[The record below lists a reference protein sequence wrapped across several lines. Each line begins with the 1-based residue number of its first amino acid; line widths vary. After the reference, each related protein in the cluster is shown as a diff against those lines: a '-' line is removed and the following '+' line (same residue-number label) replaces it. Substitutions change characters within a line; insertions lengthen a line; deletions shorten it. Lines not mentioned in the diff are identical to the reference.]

1 MRIRVRRRVESVS
14 EQPLTQARFPVQREG
29 TLYLAEGGQETEVM
43 YRHGHELP
51 EFAMF
56 GLLDDAAARAD
67 IEAMYRAYLEVAAE
81 HGFIALMGGLDYRA
95 SPDWAAKLGY
105 SAQALEDVQLR
116 CIELLREVAQPYA
129 GQLPGVSFAGIVG
142 PRGDA
147 YQLNRTITAEE
158 AEEYHAVQ
166 LASLA
171 KAEVDLVE
179 AMTFNNV
186 PEAVGVARAAAR
198 AGLPLAVM
206 FTLDETARLASGP
219 SLREAIETVDAQTGD
234 DRPDFYGINC
244 SHPVEFLPALEPGDW
259 TQRIRVLRPNAA
271 LMDKVSLCRIGHL
284 EEGDPRDLALQLA
297 SIARRYPHIDIWGGC
312 CGTWD
317 KHLNHIAREVRAAH
331 ANPQ

>member
-1 MRIRVRRRVESVS
+1 M
-14 EQPLTQARFPVQREG
+14 L
-29 TLYLAEGGQETEVM
+29 

-56 GLLDDAAARAD
+56 ALLDDPAARQD
-67 IEAMYRAYLEVAAE
+67 IEAMYRSYLDVAAE
-81 HGFIALMGGLDYRA
+81 QGFVALMGGLDYRA
-95 SPDWAAKLGY
+95 SPDWAGRLGY

-116 CIELLREVAQPYA
+116 CIELLRQVAQPYA
-129 GQLPGVSFAGIVG
+129 GQVPDVLFAGVVG

-166 LASLA
+166 IASLA

-186 PEAVGVARAAAR
+186 PEAVGVARASAR
-198 AGLPLAVM
+198 AGLPLSVL

-219 SLREAIETVDAQTGD
+219 TLREAIEAVDAQTGE

-244 SHPVEFLPALEPGDW
+244 SHPLEFLPALEPGDW
-259 TQRIRVLRPNAA
+259 TERIRILRPNAV

-284 EEGDPRDLALQLA
+284 EEGDPRELGLLLA
-297 SIARRYPHIDIWGGC
+297 SLARRFPSIDIWGGC

-317 KHLNHIAREVRAAH
+317 KHLSAIAREVRAAR
-331 ANPQ
+331 AAP

>member
-1 MRIRVRRRVESVS
+1 
-14 EQPLTQARFPVQREG
+14 
-29 TLYLAEGGQETEVM
+29 M

-56 GLLDDAAARAD
+56 ALLDDPAARRD
-67 IEAMYRAYLEVAAE
+67 IEAMYRSYLDVASE
-81 HGFIALMGGLDYRA
+81 HGFVALMGGLDYRA
-95 SPDWAAKLGY
+95 SPDWADKIGY
-105 SAQALEDVQLR
+105 SAGQLEDVQLR
-116 CIELLREVAQPYA
+116 CIELLREVARPYA
-129 GQLPGVSFAGIVG
+129 GRVPGVLFAGIVG

-147 YQLNRTITAEE
+147 YQLNRTITAQE

-171 KAEVDLVE
+171 KADVDLVE

-198 AGLPLAVM
+198 VGLPLGIL
-206 FTLDETARLASGP
+206 FTLDETARLASGA
-219 SLREAIETVDAQTGD
+219 SLREAIEAVDAQTGE

-244 SHPVEFLPALEPGDW
+244 SHPLEFLPALEPGDW
-259 TQRIRVLRPNAA
+259 THRIRAVRPNAA

-284 EEGDPRDLALQLA
+284 EEGDPRGLGLLLATL
-297 SIARRYPHIDIWGGC
+297 ARRFPHIDIWGGC

-317 KHLNHIAREVRAAH
+317 THLSEIAREVRAARGT
-331 ANPQ
+331 P

>member
-1 MRIRVRRRVESVS
+1 MASGTAARR
-14 EQPLTQARFPVQREG
+14 LRFPPQHDG

-56 GLLDDAAARAD
+56 ALLDDPAARRD
-67 IEAMYRAYLEVAAE
+67 IEAMYRSYLDVASE
-81 HGFIALMGGLDYRA
+81 HGFVALMGGLDYRA
-95 SPDWAAKLGY
+95 SPDWADKIGY
-105 SAQALEDVQLR
+105 SAGRLEDVQLR
-116 CIELLREVAQPYA
+116 CVELLREVARPYA
-129 GQLPGVSFAGIVG
+129 GRVPGVLFAGIVG

-147 YQLNRTITAEE
+147 YQLNRTITAQE

-171 KAEVDLVE
+171 KADVDLVE

-198 AGLPLAVM
+198 VGLPLGIL
-206 FTLDETARLASGP
+206 FTLDETARLASGA
-219 SLREAIETVDAQTGD
+219 SLREAIEAVDAQTGE

-244 SHPVEFLPALEPGDW
+244 SHPLEFLPALEPGDW
-259 TQRIRVLRPNAA
+259 THRIRAVRPNAA

-284 EEGDPRDLALQLA
+284 EEGDPRGLGLLLATL
-297 SIARRYPHIDIWGGC
+297 ARRFPHIDIWGGC

-317 KHLNHIAREVRAAH
+317 THLSEIAREVRAARGT
-331 ANPQ
+331 P

>member
-1 MRIRVRRRVESVS
+1 M
-14 EQPLTQARFPVQREG
+14 F
-29 TLYLAEGGQETEVM
+29 
-43 YRHGHELP
+43 RHGHELP

-56 GLLDDAAARAD
+56 ALLDDLAARRD
-67 IEAMYRAYLEVAAE
+67 IERMYRSFLDVAAE
-81 HGFIALMGGLDYRA
+81 FGFVALMGGLDYRA
-95 SPDWAAKLGY
+95 SPDWAARLGY

-116 CIELLREVAQPYA
+116 CIELLRDVARPYA
-129 GQLPGVSFAGIVG
+129 GQLPGIHFAGIVG

-166 LASLA
+166 IASLV
-171 KAEVDLVE
+171 KADVDLVE

-186 PEAVGVARAAAR
+186 PEAVGVARAAAH
-198 AGLPLAVM
+198 AGLPLSIM

-219 SLREAIETVDAQTGD
+219 SLREAVEAVDAQTGT

-244 SHPVEFLPALEPGDW
+244 SHPLEFLPALEPGDW
-259 TQRIRVLRPNAA
+259 TERIRILRPNAA

-284 EEGDPRDLALQLA
+284 EEGDPHELGLLLAG
-297 SIARRYPHIDIWGGC
+297 IARRFPHIDVWGGC

-317 KHLNHIAREVRAAH
+317 THLSEIAREVRAAQET
-331 ANPQ
+331 P